1 MNEKLNFISTK
12 EYKKFE
18 EFCNSCKDYKYIG
31 LCYGSPGI
39 GKTLSA
45 DQYSGWKNLKSY
57 YDTNLFSMCE
67 NPELVIIPDGLVE
80 CDTIMETASATNTPT
95 RIEKLILSNAYTLKF
110 MKDFAVTKKIDS
122 HRFHTEDERL
132 AETKLVIIDE
142 VDHLKYT
149 SLEQLR
155 TLYDRFGFGMV
166 LIGMPGIERRFSR
179 YPQLYSRVGFLHE
192 FKALSKDE
200 MTFII
205 EHHLNQLGTK
215 ISTDTFSDYETLNTI
230 VRIAKGNLRV
240 LTRLFQQLERLM
252 KINNVTFINTDLVN
266 LAREALVIGN

>member
-1 MNEKLNFISTK
+1 MCRLLIDGGYS
-12 EYKKFE
+12 KK
-18 EFCNSCKDYKYIG
+18 
-31 LCYGSPGI
+31 
-39 GKTLSA
+39 LSA
-45 DQYSGWKNLKSY
+45 YQYSGWKNLKSY
-57 YDTNLFSMCE
+57 YDANLFSMCE
-67 NPELVIIPDGLVE
+67 NPGLVVIPDGLVE

-132 AETKLVIIDE
+132 SETKLVIIDE

-179 YPQLYSRVGFLHE
+179 YPKLYSRVGFLHE

-205 EHHLNQLGTK
+205 EHHLQQLGTK
-215 ISTDTFSDYETLNTI
+215 ISMDTLCKNIRHLIRKFTARVSTKEQTLSMQVEALKEAGCTI
-230 VRIAKGNLRV
+230 VHEEVASGAKTARV
-240 LTRLFQQLERLM
+240 VLPANHFGLSL
-252 KINNVTFINTDLVN
+252 
-266 LAREALVIGN
+266 